1 MPLTTLHFL
10 STSCILMGEI
20 FLRLQYSYLSY
31 LNIDNNHLIKSQAKD
46 LLLHGHPRDREG
58 LSLSEYMHGHGVNL
72 RHIGLLRSLLLQE
85 IAAACAKG
93 TGRPD
98 SANLMKIGDKIVSGS
113 CSQVAPTVSNIN
125 HSSTATS
132 LPSTSPSTD
141 SDSVHATTVET
152 QSVAVDS
159 IDIDSEGGGPNQIPG
174 VFTPALDALQ
184 SELLLE
190 ALCRTLKVHKLRILY
205 FSSSTL
211 LLLSSPLIF
220 YSPAL

>member
-1 MPLTTLHFL
+1 MKT
-10 STSCILMGEI
+10 
-20 FLRLQYSYLSY
+20 
-31 LNIDNNHLIKSQAKD
+31 QAKD

-93 TGRPD
+93 MERPV
-98 SANLMKIGDKIVSGS
+98 SASLVEISDKIVNGS
-113 CSQVAPTVSNIN
+113 CSQIAPSVSNIN

-132 LPSTSPSTD
+132 LPSTSTD
-141 SDSVHATTVET
+141 NDSIHATTVET

-159 IDIDSEGGGPNQIPG
+159 MDIDPDGGGPNQIPG

-190 ALCRTLKVHKLRILY
+190 ALCRTLKVHRLSLLSSLLFISFSSLLFFFSTPLFSSPFFYSQALRIL
-205 FSSSTL
+205 
-211 LLLSSPLIF
+211 
-220 YSPAL
+220 

>member
-1 MPLTTLHFL
+1 M
-10 STSCILMGEI
+10 
-20 FLRLQYSYLSY
+20 
-31 LNIDNNHLIKSQAKD
+31 IKSQAKD

-98 SANLMKIGDKIVSGS
+98 SANLVKIGDKTVHGF
-113 CSQVAPTVSNIN
+113 CSQVAPTVSDIN

-132 LPSTSPSTD
+132 LPSTSSSTD
-141 SDSVHATTVET
+141 SDSVHATSVEI

-159 IDIDSEGGGPNQIPG
+159 VDVDSEGGGPNQIPG

-190 ALCRTLKVHKLRILY
+190 ALCRTLKVHKLTILSSLLFNP
-205 FSSSTL
+205 FSSSLLFL
-211 LLLSSPLIF
+211 LLLLILLILLSHSSSSLLFFSTPLLRSSHLIF